1 MIRGLRGVGSGKGS
15 GVGDGNGGGNTGSDR
30 GVFVWGD
37 DGSRNVRGGG
47 GDGER
52 ASVGGRVVGPRNAS
66 GVGGNEDRGDGGGV
80 GADGGGEGAR
90 GGDGVDGAGG
100 GKMVLRKKDLDFEPL
115 PTTKTIETEFIPCV
129 ISIFRDLMREY
140 ADSPQK
146 LKNQIWHKL
155 LSAVKFSLATGFETI
170 ASDEEKKTKMSGY
183 EVYFETDLFLM

>member
-1 MIRGLRGVGSGKGS
+1 MVPKKVESGKGS

-100 GKMVLRKKDLDFEPL
+100 GDLFEGEAVGCV
-115 PTTKTIETEFIPCV
+115 PTTAMVGGDFGATGAVFFLRRTGARGKITGATPVSFFFFTTFNFEL
-129 ISIFRDLMREY
+129 S
-140 ADSPQK
+140 
-146 LKNQIWHKL
+146 L
-155 LSAVKFSLATGFETI
+155 LSSPLRA
-170 ASDEEKKTKMSGY
+170 
-183 EVYFETDLFLM
+183 